1 MRSFAFGKTGRIPT
15 GYFCK
20 KGIVVWNAHRACSL
34 ALQTTKGKPLQS
46 RTCPLPQS
54 YKTLSVDDLEK
65 IRGRECNLYFKRLKF
80 FVLCL
85 LPSSLALKGQK
96 ATKSAANKSIASV
109 ILDSF
114 AIVKTGGIWTG
125 YFCKKGRWFATPI
138 EPLHSSLFSGSAS
151 YKR

>member
-1 MRSFAFGKTGRIPT
+1 MQGGDCGLPCPLSQS
-15 GYFCK
+15 
-20 KGIVVWNAHRACSL
+20 IVAYSL
-34 ALQTTKGKPLQS
+34 ALHPTKGKPLQS
-46 RTCPLPQS
+46 TTCPLPQS

-114 AIVKTGGIWTG
+114 AILRILIRPRSPAVIVPSRCRCMLVLKE
-125 YFCKKGRWFATPI
+125 KKKKVLRLCVTFFNFQLQT
-138 EPLHSSLFSGSAS
+138 
-151 YKR
+151 